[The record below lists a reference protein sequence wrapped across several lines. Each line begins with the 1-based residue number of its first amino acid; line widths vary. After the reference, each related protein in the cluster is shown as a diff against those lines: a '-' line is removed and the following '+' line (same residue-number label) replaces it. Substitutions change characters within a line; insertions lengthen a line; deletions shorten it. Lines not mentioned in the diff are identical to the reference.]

1 MAIGERIQ
9 YFRKMRGMTQE
20 YLGRAVGLPEG
31 SAHIRIAQYE
41 SGVRV
46 PKHDRLKQLAEALGV
61 SHRALTAGRIDS
73 YMDIAHTMFALEDT
87 HDLKAV
93 YIDGIP
99 YLSTSDKYLLDIF
112 TLWAEKRIQLENG
125 HITQDEYN
133 DWRYRFPRGGNL
145 RLDK

>member
-1 MAIGERIQ
+1 MSIGKRIA

-20 YLGRAVGLPEG
+20 YLGRAIGLPEG

-46 PKHDRLKQLAEALGV
+46 PKHDMVKQLAEALGV
-61 SHRALTAGRIDS
+61 SHHALTAGKIDKH
-73 YMDIAHTMFALEDT
+73 MDIAHTMFALEDS

-93 YIDGIP
+93 CIDGVP
-99 YLSTSDKYLLDIF
+99 HLSTSDKSLSAIF

-125 HITQDEYN
+125 QITQDEYD
-133 DWRYRFPRGGNL
+133 DWRYRFPIGGNFET
-145 RLDK
+145 DK